1 MELNRDICLQA
12 MRTRDARFD
21 GRFFTAVTST
31 GIFCRTVCPA
41 VTPREDNCIFYP
53 SAAAAMDAGY
63 RPCLRCRPET
73 APNSPAWN
81 GVSTT
86 VSRALKLI
94 HEGALDEGS
103 VDQLAGRLGVGER
116 HLRRLFLDHLGAPP
130 KSVAQTRRLLFAKK
144 LVTETRL
151 PLTEIA
157 LASGFQ
163 SIRRFND
170 AFRKSYKRP
179 PRELRREVKSN
190 NQQTHQ
196 AEVKLQLSY
205 RPPYDWP
212 QMLDFFRARAISGL
226 EFVDN
231 TSYARAIYLWGQTGL
246 FRITHASKGHK
257 LDVAFH
263 FPDLT
268 QLQPAIARIRRQFDL
283 DADCSHIRE
292 KLSRDADL
300 AGLIEQFP
308 GLHVPGNW
316 DLFELS
322 VRAVLGQ
329 QISVA
334 AAATFAKRIVA
345 RFGIPLAASPLE
357 EITHAFPTP
366 AILAKADLT
375 SVGLTNRRAET
386 LNNLARIFESGDLN
400 LEKAE
405 SLEAVEERLC
415 ALKGIGP
422 WTAHYIALR
431 ALKEPDAFP
440 ESDLGLLRALEK
452 SGIRPTPDQ
461 LRNRAEAWRPWRA
474 YAAQLLWTA
483 DPGAPKKQPKNK
495 S

>member
-1 MELNRDICLQA
+1 

-31 GIFCRTVCPA
+31 GIFCRTICPA

-81 GVSTT
+81 GVSAT

-94 HEGALDEGS
+94 HEGALDESS
-103 VDQLAGRLGVGER
+103 VDHLANRLGVGER

-144 LVTETRL
+144 LITETQL

-170 AFRKSYKRP
+170 AFLKSYKRP
-179 PRELRREVKSN
+179 PRDLRRETK
-190 NQQTHQ
+190 QQKKHPDQ

-205 RPPYDWP
+205 RPPYDWQ
-212 QMLDFFRARAISGL
+212 QMLSFFRARTIGGL
-226 EFVDN
+226 EWVDD
-231 TSYARAIYLWGQTGL
+231 TSYARAISLAGQTGL
-246 FRITHASKGHK
+246 FRISHAKKGHR
-257 LDVAFH
+257 LNVEFH

-268 QLQPAIARIRRQFDL
+268 QLQPAIAKIRRQFDL
-283 DADCSHIRE
+283 DADCTHITA
-292 KLSRDADL
+292 KLSNDPDL
-300 AGLIEQFP
+300 APMIERFP

-334 AAATFAKRIVA
+334 AAATFARRIVEK
-345 RFGIPLAASPLE
+345 FGQPLANSPIE
-357 EITHAFPTP
+357 EITHAFPNP
-366 AILAKADLT
+366 AILANSDLT
-375 SVGLTNRRAET
+375 SVGLTSRRAET
-386 LNNLARIFESGDLN
+386 LNNLARVFEEGKLDLEQADS
-400 LEKAE
+400 LDEIEEK
-405 SLEAVEERLC
+405 LC

-452 SGIRPTPDQ
+452 DGVRPTPEE
-461 LRNRAEAWRPWRA
+461 LRERAESWRPWRA

-483 DPGAPKKQPKNK
+483 DPGAPKKKK
-495 S
+495 SKAKG